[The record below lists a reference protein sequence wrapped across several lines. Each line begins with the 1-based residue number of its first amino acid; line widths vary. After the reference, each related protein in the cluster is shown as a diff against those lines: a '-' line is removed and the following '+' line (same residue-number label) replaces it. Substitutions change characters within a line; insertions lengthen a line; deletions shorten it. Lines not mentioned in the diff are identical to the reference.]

1 MRRKNNRVTAIRNS
15 DGNWIYETEDIEDEA
30 NKFFQKLY
38 RDIPAPMRTL
48 PQSGFPQLDPADIS
62 FLERPVMNEE
72 IKKAMFDMAP
82 LKAPSSDGFHV
93 LFFQKHR
100 TL

>member
-15 DGNWIYETEDIEDEA
+15 DGNWVYEFEDIEDEA

-38 RDIPAPMRTL
+38 RDILVPMGTL

-62 FLERPVMNEE
+62 FLERPVTNEE

-82 LKAPSSDGFHV
+82 LKAPGSDGFHA
-93 LFFQKHR
+93 LFFQK
-100 TL
+100 